1 LGERRPCKAEV
12 AGSNPVSSTHSSRR
26 QSTRGGEMFQRILVP
41 SDGSEHALRA
51 VRLAGRLAKEQGA
64 TLVLLTVITI
74 PQSLVMATGVGDGV
88 IQEYVDESSGEALGP
103 ALAALREM
111 GVDAEVRIEM
121 GSAAEVILDEVVDLG
136 ADLVV
141 MGKRGVGELKGLLLG
156 SVSSRV
162 AHHLA
167 VPVMLVP

>member
-1 LGERRPCKAEV
+1 
-12 AGSNPVSSTHSSRR
+12 
-26 QSTRGGEMFQRILVP
+26 MFRRILVP
-41 SDGSEHALRA
+41 TMLGARTSSGARG
-51 VRLAGRLAKEQGA
+51 RRLAKEQGA
-64 TLVLLTVITI
+64 TLVLLTVTSI
-74 PQSLVMATGVGDGV
+74 PQSLVMATGLSDSV
-88 IQEYVDESSGEALGP
+88 IREYVDESSGEALGP
-103 ALAALREM
+103 ALGGSEEL

-121 GSAAEVILDEVVDLG
+121 GSAAEVILDEATDLG

-141 MGKRGVGELKGLLLG
+141 MGKRGMGELRGLLLG

>member
-1 LGERRPCKAEV
+1 MQGGGRRFEP
-12 AGSNPVSSTHSSRR
+12 GILHSPIAPIVYLE
-26 QSTRGGEMFQRILVP
+26 GEMFRRILVP
-41 SDGSEHALRA
+41 TDGSEHALRA
-51 VRLAGRLAKEQGA
+51 VRVAGGLAKEQGA
-64 TLVLLTVITI
+64 TLVLLTVTSI
-74 PQSLVMATGVGDGV
+74 PQSLVMATGLSDSV
-88 IQEYVDESSGEALGP
+88 IREYVDESSGEALGP
-103 ALAALREM
+103 ALAVLKEL

-121 GSAAEVILDEVVDLG
+121 GSAAEVILDEATDLG

-141 MGKRGVGELKGLLLG
+141 MGKRGMGELRGLLLG

>member
-1 LGERRPCKAEV
+1 
-12 AGSNPVSSTHSSRR
+12 
-26 QSTRGGEMFQRILVP
+26 MFQRILVP
-41 SDGSEHALRA
+41 TDGSEHALRA
-51 VRLAGRLAKEQGA
+51 ARVAGGLAKEQGA
-64 TLVLLTVITI
+64 TLILLTVIGI
-74 PQSLVMATGVGDGV
+74 PQSLVMATGLSDNV

-103 ALAALREM
+103 ALAAMKELS
-111 GVDAEVRIEM
+111 VNAEVRIEM
-121 GSAAEVILDEVVDLG
+121 GSAAEVILDEAADLG

-167 VPVMLVP
+167 VPIMLVP